1 MSRSSSGSASPIEA
15 ASQPRRVDKDEDEDD
30 EEEEDETITQ
40 LVIGG
45 TTKRLTV
52 NGGELDQID
61 ENQIVTL
68 NESVS
73 LISRD
78 VLNNEIQSSL
88 IDELDTKYVIV
99 RHSNAATKT
108 RNDEISEEALI
119 DKSIMEMR
127 RQLVSSSSW
136 PSMMLTSSKPTKD
149 ESITKKQND
158 EYSTIGKSTSTAINE
173 DKSYQVNAVD
183 LPGAMVDTHTQ
194 MTPPLSPKT
203 SEEAKKKMMSRSSSM
218 KKSVA
223 TETDELSD
231 EGLFSEKMI
240 SSEER
245 RLRKKLLEKENELR
259 SVSIAT
265 QTLFESTDEGLAAT
279 ASELSWTRVEQE
291 VFYSIIVFLS
301 YKMILNY

>member
-15 ASQPRRVDKDEDEDD
+15 ASQPRRVDKDDD
-30 EEEEDETITQ
+30 DDDEEEDETITQ

-99 RHSNAATKT
+99 RHSNAATKAL
-108 RNDEISEEALI
+108 NDEISEEALI

-136 PSMMLTSSKPTKD
+136 PSIMLTSSKQTKD
-149 ESITKKQND
+149 ESKKQSE

-203 SEEAKKKMMSRSSSM
+203 EEAKKKMMSRSSSM

-291 VFYSIIVFLS
+291 VFY
-301 YKMILNY
+301 

>member
-15 ASQPRRVDKDEDEDD
+15 ASQPRRVDKDDDEDD
-30 EEEEDETITQ
+30 EEEDETITQ

-99 RHSNAATKT
+99 RHNAATKT

-136 PSMMLTSSKPTKD
+136 PSIMLTSSKQTKD
-149 ESITKKQND
+149 ESTTKKQSD
-158 EYSTIGKSTSTAINE
+158 EYSTIGKSISTAINE

-203 SEEAKKKMMSRSSSM
+203 EEAKKKMMSRSSSM

-291 VFYSIIVFLS
+291 VFY
-301 YKMILNY
+301 